1 MSYREK
7 NVVAK
12 FTKDNYFSD
21 CGDYHVKDLLDMFD
35 ETHVSNEYDLEKFT
49 VNQCVSNGT
58 TDINLVV
65 VEEGDDDGLY
75 CYMNKDTVLQ
85 NEADKYFVEAKY
97 NLVDEVEC
105 SKELDYEF
113 KYQSE

>member
-1 MSYREK
+1 MSYKEK

-65 VEEGDDDGLY
+65 TSEVDDMF
-75 CYMNKDTVLQ
+75 CYVNKDTKLQ
-85 NEADKYFVEAKY
+85 NEADRYFIEAKY
-97 NLVDEVEC
+97 NLV
-105 SKELDYEF
+105 
-113 KYQSE
+113 

>member
-35 ETHVSNEYDLEKFT
+35 EN
-49 VNQCVSNGT
+49 
-58 TDINLVV
+58 
-65 VEEGDDDGLY
+65 
-75 CYMNKDTVLQ
+75 
-85 NEADKYFVEAKY
+85 
-97 NLVDEVEC
+97 DENA
-105 SKELDYEF
+105 SIWSGF
-113 KYQSE
+113 